1 MRADASGGKTAKSQP
16 TLVDENSLLNA
27 RSPSYKTKTK
37 NMKKKERIELR

>member
-27 RSPSYKTKTK
+27 KVRYI
-37 NMKKKERIELR
+37 KKQVSVEKKGRIELR